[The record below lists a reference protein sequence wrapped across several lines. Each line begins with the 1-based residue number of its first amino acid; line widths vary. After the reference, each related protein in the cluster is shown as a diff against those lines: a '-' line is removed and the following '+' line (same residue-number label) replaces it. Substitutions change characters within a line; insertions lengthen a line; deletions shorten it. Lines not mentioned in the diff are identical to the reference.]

1 MPAGTMNPLEDFD
14 YEVACDDFLLYEL
27 GRLIE
32 EDKASFDEQEFQI
45 VIATG
50 IYEHIERRL
59 TVRSNIAR
67 RLRTQRGLRAGRLL
81 HAVEDIEAQLRDF
94 PEIIH
99 SYTGYLFGRLEECAA
114 IEPEARITAAAD
126 TLFEYTGDREAAKSA
141 IEILGSNPSA
151 VSARV
156 LAHAI
161 SEPLLPEDLEAAAY
175 AHVRSMWPLPR
186 PYVLYQLKPHTHED
200 LPFRWF
206 QLFIEC
212 DEASAVD
219 RILEE
224 TIVHGDDP
232 DFREDLFVLAELLA
246 GARDPETEEKIMQV
260 INSDETPGPA
270 VDILVGF
277 LKDTKTQRHEGAKPE
292 AWAALD
298 KAYAANRKY
307 LAAARLFDSGRKEE
321 AIRALGELLQ
331 EDPQYPFALMLK
343 GFD

>member
-1 MPAGTMNPLEDFD
+1 MNPLEGFD

-59 TVRSNIAR
+59 TLRSNIAR
-67 RLRTQRGLRAGRLL
+67 RLRTQRVLKAGRLL

-94 PEIIH
+94 PEIIQ
-99 SYTGYLFGRLEECAA
+99 SYTGYLFGRLEECVS
-114 IEPEARITAAAD
+114 IEPAAQITAAAD
-126 TLFEYTGDREAAKSA
+126 TLFEYTGDREEAKSA
-141 IEILGSNPSA
+141 IEILGSNASA

-175 AHVRSMWPLPR
+175 DYVRSMWPLPR
-186 PYVLYQLKPHTHED
+186 PYILYLLRPHTHED

-206 QLFIEC
+206 QLLIES
-212 DEASAVD
+212 EEPSAVD

-232 DFREDLFVLAELLA
+232 DFREDLIVLIDLLA
-246 GARDPETEEKIMQV
+246 RAKDPETEDKIVQV
-260 INSDETPGPA
+260 INSEDTPRSA
-270 VDILVGF
+270 VEILLRF
-277 LKDTKTQRHEGAKPE
+277 LKDTKIQRREGTKPE

-298 KAYAANRKY
+298 RAYAANKKY
-307 LAAARLFDSGRKEE
+307 LAAARLFDSGQKEE
-321 AIRALGELLQ
+321 ASRALGELLQ

-343 GFD
+343 RVD